1 MAFLRKQ
8 PIPPIPPIP
17 HRFFPTCPL
26 GAACGTRTMSAASRE
41 PPTPKAAI
49 RTALRAAVRMPEQ
62 PQLCPPAPHTA
73 PEATPKHPN
82 SQPSDPPAPRTAPE
96 ATPKHPNSQPSDPP
110 AAPSALR
117 TAIRASE
124 LPAGDRPPPSTDAT
138 QPPAA
143 VIPAPACSEAHL
155 AIFFKNYLKIINNI
169 FLLLRILIIF
179 VVDLSKQRNE

>member
-1 MAFLRKQ
+1 MAFLRKH
-8 PIPPIPPIP
+8 PLPPLPPLPHLP

-26 GAACGTRTMSAASRE
+26 GAACGTRTMNAASRE

-62 PQLCPPAPHTA
+62 PQLCPPAI
-73 PEATPKHPN
+73 
-82 SQPSDPPAPRTAPE
+82 RTAPE

-124 LPAGDRPPPSTDAT
+124 LPAGDRPPHQPTPRNRPDA
-138 QPPAA
+138 A
-143 VIPAPACSEAHL
+143 IPAPACSEAHL

>member
-1 MAFLRKQ
+1 MAFLRKHLL
-8 PIPPIPPIP
+8 PRLP
-17 HRFFPTCPL
+17 HRFFPTCPR

-82 SQPSDPPAPRTAPE
+82 SQPSG
-96 ATPKHPNSQPSDPP
+96 PP

-124 LPAGDRPPPSTDAT
+124 LPAGDRPHLPTARNRPDA
-138 QPPAA
+138 A
-143 VIPAPACSEAHL
+143 IPAPACSEAHL

>member
-1 MAFLRKQ
+1 
-8 PIPPIPPIP
+8 
-17 HRFFPTCPL
+17 
-26 GAACGTRTMSAASRE
+26 
-41 PPTPKAAI
+41 
-49 RTALRAAVRMPEQ
+49 MPEQ

-82 SQPSDPPAPRTAPE
+82 RQLSG
-96 ATPKHPNSQPSDPP
+96 PP

-124 LPAGDRPPPSTDAT
+124 LPAGDRPHLPTARNRPDA
-138 QPPAA
+138 A
-143 VIPAPACSEAHL
+143 IPAPACSEAHL